1 MEGIKNVGK
10 VILYECVFIIMV
22 IEDIGGF
29 RVLVINIFGC
39 FLVNMDNNI
48 RLFIFFF
55 FVIVL

>member
-55 FVIVL
+55 L